1 MEDALVVC
9 KTEKEARR
17 LYEALPANVKQD
29 FTVNTMVRQ
38 WLTHK
43 EKTCFNLYFGTETVV
58 RYGTCDFYLNS
69 SNGASIRRI
78 QPYRRFI
85 SVDEFVCEAAE
96 ETNVCCDNLEEVL

>member
-17 LYEALPANVKQD
+17 LYEALPENVKLD
-29 FTVNTMVRQ
+29 FKVTDMVRQ
-38 WLTHK
+38 WLRYK
-43 EKTCFNLYFGTETVV
+43 EETCFNLYFGTETVV

-69 SNGASIRRI
+69 SNARAIRRI
-78 QPYRRFI
+78 QPHRRFI
-85 SVDEFVCEAAE
+85 SVDEFIGSDVE